1 MNETGTPEAIL
12 RSLGVDNADQ
22 IDVGVIAWHLG
33 VTVRYSSLQG
43 CDARI
48 VGAGDK
54 ARITVNNAQIHE
66 RQRFSVAHELG
77 HWMLHRGELM
87 ICEANDIDGP
97 LSPLKANE
105 RDADAFAAA
114 LLMPSY
120 LFTNEPTNL
129 LKGEPWNEVAALG
142 KKFKVSAP
150 AVALRLITLG
160 LWPGWLVCHG
170 KSGRLWYRAAHT
182 SPFSSAPRLDLDP
195 RSPSFELLYGSRST
209 NRSTKSKADAWFDFS
224 GADRREVVEH
234 SRPYG
239 PDAVITLLRMH
250 V

>member
-1 MNETGTPEAIL
+1 MSYAGAPEEIL
-12 RSLGVDNADQ
+12 RRLGIDDPEQ
-22 IDVGVIAWHLG
+22 IDVDVIAWDLG
-33 VTVRYSSLQG
+33 ATVRYVPLRG

-48 VGAGDK
+48 VGADDK
-54 ARITVNNAQIHE
+54 AYITVDSTQSPE

-77 HWMLHRGELM
+77 HWLLHRGSLM
-87 ICEANDIDGP
+87 MCQADDIDGP
-97 LSPLKANE
+97 LSQLKANE

-114 LLMPSY
+114 LLMPAY
-120 LFTNEPTNL
+120 LFTCATTNL
-129 LKGEPWNEVAALG
+129 LKGEPWNEVSALG
-142 KKFKVSAP
+142 KKFGVSAP

-170 KSGRLWYRAAHT
+170 KSGRLWYRASHT
-182 SPFSSAPRLDLDP
+182 IPFSSAPRLDLDP

-209 NRSTKSKADAWFDFS
+209 SRSTKSKADAWFDFS

-239 PDAVITLLRMH
+239 PAAVITLLRMH
-250 V
+250 A